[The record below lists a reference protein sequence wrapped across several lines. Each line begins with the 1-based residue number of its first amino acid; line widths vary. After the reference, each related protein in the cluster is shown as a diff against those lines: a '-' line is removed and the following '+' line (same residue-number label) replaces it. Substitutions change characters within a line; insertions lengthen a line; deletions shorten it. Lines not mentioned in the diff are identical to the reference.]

1 MSPRKWR
8 WCRWWLF
15 PSSNWF
21 FKKLNEHPMSIQFVV
36 FALKKRDLIPAPK
49 RICRNLPRMKVSRL
63 RAPTSAKKCQKEKE
77 KRETLQ
83 QKKWIIWLIWAGR
96 GCDLCQKWRR
106 PHLSTESIH
115 QTRYKTYFGG
125 DDDDSVGQLAGS
137 GPISQWGLGPIR
149 RRQCTDL
156 LQYNTLNFM

>member
-1 MSPRKWR
+1 M
-8 WCRWWLF
+8 
-15 PSSNWF
+15 
-21 FKKLNEHPMSIQFVV
+21 
-36 FALKKRDLIPAPK
+36 
-49 RICRNLPRMKVSRL
+49 
-63 RAPTSAKKCQKEKE
+63 
-77 KRETLQ
+77 
-83 QKKWIIWLIWAGR
+83 
-96 GCDLCQKWRR
+96 CQKWRR

-125 DDDDSVGQLAGS
+125 DDDDDDDDDDDHDGGNDDDDSVGQLAGS